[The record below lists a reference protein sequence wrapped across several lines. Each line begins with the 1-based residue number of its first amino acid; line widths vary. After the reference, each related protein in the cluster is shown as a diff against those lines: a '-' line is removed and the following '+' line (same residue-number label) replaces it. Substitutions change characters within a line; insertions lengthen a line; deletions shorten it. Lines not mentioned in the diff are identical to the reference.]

1 MNILRVSQTV
11 YPDEKGGGPYHVH
24 ALSRDQ
30 AATGHNVT
38 VLTTTDDPEKPTVE
52 TRSGYRVLRYRPQV
66 TPLGNDISIELAKYL
81 YQADA
86 FDIVHAHSHLYFSTN
101 LAALRRRLNGTPL
114 AITNHGL
121 FSQSAPEWVFDLY
134 LATLGRWT
142 FNQSDVIFC
151 YTNADR
157 RRIQQYG
164 VKTPVE
170 VVPNGIDTSRFT
182 PAGDN
187 SDEITDNGISVLFV
201 GRLVEGKR
209 PQDAIKAVQ
218 QLTPEYDVT
227 LYVCGTGP
235 AREELEELAG
245 PETVFLG
252 HVPYDRMPAIYRSA
266 DILVLPSRA
275 EGTPRVIMEAL
286 STQTPVIS
294 SDLEQ
299 VRDAFG
305 EAIRYVPLESPQ
317 AIAEQ
322 ITAIS
327 NTNKTPKLDER
338 YQWETTVQAVTEKFT
353 ELASTSK

>member
-1 MNILRVSQTV
+1 MKILRVSQAV
-11 YPDEKGGGPYHVH
+11 YPDEKGGGAYHVY

-30 AATGHNVT
+30 AAMGHDVT
-38 VLTTTDDPEKPTVE
+38 VLTTAGNSEKPSVE
-52 TRSGYRVLRYRPQV
+52 MRDGYRVLRCQPQV
-66 TPLGNDISIELAKYL
+66 SPLGNDMSIELAKYL
-81 YQADA
+81 QQADD
-86 FDIVHAHSHLYFSTN
+86 FDVVHAHSHLYFSTN
-101 LAALRRRLNGTPL
+101 LAALRRRLKGTPL

-121 FSQSAPEWVFDLY
+121 FSQSAPKWVFDLY

-142 FNQSDVIFC
+142 FNQADVIFC

-157 RRIQQYG
+157 QRIQQYG
-164 VKTPVE
+164 VKTPIE

-182 PAGDN
+182 PAGDR
-187 SDEITDNGISVLFV
+187 SDEITDNDISVLFV

-218 QLTPEYDVT
+218 QLTPEYDIT

-266 DILVLPSRA
+266 DVLVLPSRA

-322 ITAIS
+322 ITTIN
-327 NTNKTPKLDER
+327 NTHKAPKLDER
-338 YQWETTVQAVTEKFT
+338 YQWETTVEAVTRTFERLVQV
-353 ELASTSK
+353 ER